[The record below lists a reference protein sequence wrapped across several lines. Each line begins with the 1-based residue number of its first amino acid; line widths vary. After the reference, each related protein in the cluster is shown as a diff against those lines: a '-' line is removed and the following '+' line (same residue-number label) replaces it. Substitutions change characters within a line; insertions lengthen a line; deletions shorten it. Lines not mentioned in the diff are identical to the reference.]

1 MLLSLPNASD
11 QEQQYF
17 EDATDPFSSSVRGL
31 KVRQPII
38 IFINRFSTANELI
51 GFGSV
56 VGWLAT
62 ISHYRL
68 WTFCLS
74 LSSSPLSVST
84 VSLIFQSY
92 NSDASSFVILYFPS
106 SSSLFL
112 DLLLPSFFSLRR
124 PVVQPRGWMLKV
136 TLEHIITN
144 ERPKKKNQK
153 EFKKNLTPPPIRH
166 PSLSCSLPSFM
177 GLINPI
183 FFTKK
188 CVCPRLTPSLTTVDF
203 FFSWSLNS
211 CSS

>member
-68 WTFCLS
+68 
-74 LSSSPLSVST
+74 
-84 VSLIFQSY
+84 
-92 NSDASSFVILYFPS
+92 
-106 SSSLFL
+106 
-112 DLLLPSFFSLRR
+112 
-124 PVVQPRGWMLKV
+124 
-136 TLEHIITN
+136 
-144 ERPKKKNQK
+144 
-153 EFKKNLTPPPIRH
+153 
-166 PSLSCSLPSFM
+166 
-177 GLINPI
+177 
-183 FFTKK
+183 
-188 CVCPRLTPSLTTVDF
+188 
-203 FFSWSLNS
+203 
-211 CSS
+211 